1 MFGRRRS
8 PDKDVVAAAQRRL
21 AALTATAAA
30 PLRSHEAPALDRSP
44 RSLDQWAFGSPPTP
58 FDSTVIPEPAA
69 VPRKGGEIDAKAP
82 MPRHA
87 ASRQAWAARFAFSP
101 HQIAVA
107 ALVVVAVVVA
117 LAWWALRSVPEA
129 HSVTL
134 SSERVLPPKA
144 TPGPPSAAADPAPPS
159 PGGGAAAGGPE
170 PSPGTGG
177 VLVIDVAGKVR
188 DPGIVEL
195 PAGSRVVDA
204 IAAAG
209 GARPGVS
216 LTALNL
222 ARLLVDGEQIVVGVD
237 VPVSDGGGAA
247 FGGQVGAGAASIT
260 PVNLNTATAEQL
272 DTLPDVGPVTAQAI
286 LQWRTD
292 NGAFARVDDL
302 LKVSGIGPATLA
314 DVRPYVYV

>member
-1 MFGRRRS
+1 
-8 PDKDVVAAAQRRL
+8 
-21 AALTATAAA
+21 
-30 PLRSHEAPALDRSP
+30 
-44 RSLDQWAFGSPPTP
+44 
-58 FDSTVIPEPAA
+58 
-69 VPRKGGEIDAKAP
+69 
-82 MPRHA
+82 
-87 ASRQAWAARFAFSP
+87 
-101 HQIAVA
+101 
-107 ALVVVAVVVA
+107 
-117 LAWWALRSVPEA
+117 
-129 HSVTL
+129 
-134 SSERVLPPKA
+134 
-144 TPGPPSAAADPAPPS
+144 
-159 PGGGAAAGGPE
+159 
-170 PSPGTGG
+170 
-177 VLVIDVAGKVR
+177 
-188 DPGIVEL
+188 
-195 PAGSRVVDA
+195 VDA